1 MAKNN
6 TFNESVIL
14 SEADAVSMM
23 QQRMKGVQNSVTD
36 FDTNNLIKKYVA
48 KGGYDFS
55 IGLDNNVQLLI
66 QSISLM
72 KAKGKI

>member
-36 FDTNNLIKKYVA
+36 FDTNSLIKKYVA

-55 IGLDNNVQLLI
+55 ISLDDNVQLLI